1 MLFMYEIFYAQKI
14 ENHKY
19 FDKLKSIFKFEYQ
32 IGGAMAQ
39 QNPAKKATLIEVLM
53 VILIVGIIVILVFP
67 TIGEKRNK
75 DRMNLEVFPT
85 FDIIL
90 QANEQFNEEQGYY
103 AFDITM
109 LNLTD
114 VLEDKQYFEF
124 ALTDTTV
131 IAITTPKFGK
141 AGAKI
146 VYNFAKDYW
155 TVEGTEDVIDKS
167 WLP

>member
-1 MLFMYEIFYAQKI
+1 
-14 ENHKY
+14 
-19 FDKLKSIFKFEYQ
+19 
-32 IGGAMAQ
+32 MAQ

>member
-1 MLFMYEIFYAQKI
+1 
-14 ENHKY
+14 
-19 FDKLKSIFKFEYQ
+19 
-32 IGGAMAQ
+32 MAQ

-103 AFDITM
+103 AFDVTM
-109 LNLTD
+109 LNLTTE
-114 VLEDKQYFEF
+114 LENKQYFEF
-124 ALTDTTV
+124 SLTDTTV
-131 IAITTPKFGK
+131 IATTTSKFGK
-141 AGAKI
+141 AGARVI
-146 VYNFAKDYW
+146 YNFDKDYW
-155 TVEGTEDVIDKS
+155 SVEDAEDVIDKS

>member
-1 MLFMYEIFYAQKI
+1 MKTVGKDNASEI

-19 FDKLKSIFKFEYQ
+19 FDKLNLIFKFEYQ

-67 TIGEKRNK
+67 AIGEKRNK

-90 QANEQFNEEQGYY
+90 QANEAFNEEQGYY
-103 AFDITM
+103 AFDVTM

-114 VLEDKQYFEF
+114 ELEDKQYFEF
-124 ALTDTTV
+124 SLTDTTV
-131 IAITTPKFGK
+131 IATTTPKFGK

-146 VYNFAKDYW
+146 VYNFDKDYW
-155 TVEGTEDVIDKS
+155 AVEGTEDVIDKS

>member
-1 MLFMYEIFYAQKI
+1 
-14 ENHKY
+14 
-19 FDKLKSIFKFEYQ
+19 
-32 IGGAMAQ
+32 MAQ

-67 TIGEKRNK
+67 AIGEKRNK
-75 DRMNLEVFPT
+75 DRMKREVFPT

-90 QANEQFNEEQGYY
+90 LANEQFNEEQGYY

-114 VLEDKQYFEF
+114 ELEDKQYFEF

-146 VYNFAKDYW
+146 VYNFEKDYW
-155 TVEGTEDVIDKS
+155 TVEGAEDVIDKS

>member
-1 MLFMYEIFYAQKI
+1 MKTVGKDNASEI

-19 FDKLKSIFKFEYQ
+19 FDKLNLIFKFEYQ

-67 TIGEKRNK
+67 AIGEKRNK

-90 QANEQFNEEQGYY
+90 QANEAFNKEQGYY
-103 AFDITM
+103 AFDVTM

-114 VLEDKQYFEF
+114 ELEDKQYFEF
-124 ALTDTTV
+124 SLTDTTV
-131 IAITTPKFGK
+131 IATTTPKFGK
-141 AGAKI
+141 AGAKV
-146 VYNFAKDYW
+146 VYNFDKDYW
-155 TVEGTEDVIDKS
+155 AVEGTEDVIDKS

>member
-1 MLFMYEIFYAQKI
+1 
-14 ENHKY
+14 
-19 FDKLKSIFKFEYQ
+19 
-32 IGGAMAQ
+32 MAQ
-39 QNPAKKATLIEVLM
+39 QNPDKKGDIDRSLM

-67 TIGEKRNK
+67 SIGEKRNK

-85 FDIIL
+85 FETIL
-90 QANEQFNEEQGYY
+90 QANEDFNKDQGYY

-114 VLEDKQYFEF
+114 ELEDKLYFEF
-124 ALTDTTV
+124 SLTDTTV
-131 IAITTPKFGK
+131 IATTTPKFGK

-146 VYNFAKDYW
+146 VYNFDKNYW

>member
-1 MLFMYEIFYAQKI
+1 
-14 ENHKY
+14 
-19 FDKLKSIFKFEYQ
+19 
-32 IGGAMAQ
+32 MAQ

-67 TIGEKRNK
+67 SIGEKRNK

-85 FDIIL
+85 FETIL
-90 QANEQFNEEQGYY
+90 QANEDFNKDQGYY

-114 VLEDKQYFEF
+114 ELEDKLYFEF
-124 ALTDTTV
+124 SLTDTTV
-131 IAITTPKFGK
+131 IATTTPKFGK

-146 VYNFAKDYW
+146 VYNFDKNYW

>member
-1 MLFMYEIFYAQKI
+1 MKTVEKNNALEI
-14 ENHKY
+14 ENYKY

-67 TIGEKRNK
+67 AIGEKRNK

-90 QANEQFNEEQGYY
+90 QANEDFNEDQGYY

-114 VLEDKQYFEF
+114 ELEDKQYFEF

-131 IAITTPKFGK
+131 IATTTPKFGK

-146 VYNFAKDYW
+146 VYNFEKDYW
-155 TVEGTEDVIDKS
+155 SVEGTEDVIDKS

>member
-1 MLFMYEIFYAQKI
+1 MKTVEKDNASEI

-19 FDKLKSIFKFEYQ
+19 FDKLNLIFKFEYQ

-67 TIGEKRNK
+67 AIGEKRNK

-90 QANEQFNEEQGYY
+90 QANELFNEEQGYY
-103 AFDITM
+103 AFDVTM

-114 VLEDKQYFEF
+114 ELEDKQYFEF
-124 ALTDTTV
+124 SLTDTTV
-131 IAITTPKFGK
+131 IATTTPKFGK
-141 AGAKI
+141 AGAKV
-146 VYNFAKDYW
+146 VYNFDKDYW
-155 TVEGTEDVIDKS
+155 AVEGTEDVIDKS

>member
-1 MLFMYEIFYAQKI
+1 
-14 ENHKY
+14 
-19 FDKLKSIFKFEYQ
+19 
-32 IGGAMAQ
+32 MAQ

-67 TIGEKRNK
+67 AIGEKRNK

-85 FDIIL
+85 FEIIM
-90 QANEQFNEEQGYY
+90 QANEAFNEEQGYY
-103 AFDITM
+103 AFDVTM

-114 VLEDKQYFEF
+114 ELENKQYFEF
-124 ALTDTTV
+124 ALTDSTV

-146 VYNFAKDYW
+146 IYNFAKDYW
-155 TVEGTEDVIDKS
+155 SVEGTEDVIDKS